1 LIFIHEWAYSSLII
15 VFYHRELAF
24 QINEVFEALGASIGL
39 KCCCIVGGI
48 DMMTQ
53 VRAGST
59 PTRLA
64 ASSLLGLDVMM
75 PDCAVI
81 MDRQ

>member
-1 LIFIHEWAYSSLII
+1 
-15 VFYHRELAF
+15 
-24 QINEVFEALGASIGL
+24 
-39 KCCCIVGGI
+39 
-48 DMMTQ
+48 MMTQ